1 MARPT
6 LRAAILVIS
15 TTAARD
21 PSSDASDATLRDVF
35 EQEGGGQW
43 DVVDTK
49 IVPDSVPQIQR
60 QILLWADIAES
71 VNLIIT
77 TGGTGFAIGDHTPE
91 VCRSYMLESY
101 AFKSTNNGQ
110 AVSAVLHKQ
119 ASGLVHGMLAASL
132 SVTPCKY
139 AAYIFKC
146 FC

>member
-1 MARPT
+1 MARPA

-21 PSSDASDATLRDVF
+21 PSTDASDATLRDVF
-35 EQEGGGQW
+35 EQDGGGQW

-49 IVPDSVPQIQR
+49 IVADSVPQIQR

-77 TGGTGFAIGDHTPE
+77 TGGTGFAVGDHTPE
-91 VCRSYMLESY
+91 VCIIFNISGILLSSSP
-101 AFKSTNNGQ
+101 FTNNNQ

-132 SVTPCKY
+132 SVTPCT
-139 AAYIFKC
+139 
-146 FC
+146 